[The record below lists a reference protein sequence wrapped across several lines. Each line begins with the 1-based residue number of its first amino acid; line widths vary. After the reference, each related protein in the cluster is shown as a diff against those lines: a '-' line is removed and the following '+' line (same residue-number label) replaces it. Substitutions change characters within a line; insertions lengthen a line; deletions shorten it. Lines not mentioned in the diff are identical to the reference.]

1 MFEVKRR
8 RVLVVDDEPL
18 MANTLSLILNQKG
31 FQATPAYSGEMAL
44 ALAATL
50 KPDVLIIDVTMEEM
64 NGIDAARRI
73 CETVHGCRVILIS
86 GHSVSADLLENAQ
99 CGGLNFEFLA
109 RPVHPTVFIDRLS
122 AQESVL

>member
-18 MANTLSLILNQKG
+18 MANTLSLILNRKG
-31 FQATPAYSGEMAL
+31 FEATAAYSGEMAL

-64 NGIDAARRI
+64 NGIEAARRI
-73 CETVHGCRVILIS
+73 CSSVPGCRVILIS
-86 GHSVSADLLENAQ
+86 GRSVSADVLESAQ
-99 CGGLNFEFLA
+99 CDGLNFEFLA
-109 RPVHPTVFIDRLS
+109 RPVHPTVFINRLN